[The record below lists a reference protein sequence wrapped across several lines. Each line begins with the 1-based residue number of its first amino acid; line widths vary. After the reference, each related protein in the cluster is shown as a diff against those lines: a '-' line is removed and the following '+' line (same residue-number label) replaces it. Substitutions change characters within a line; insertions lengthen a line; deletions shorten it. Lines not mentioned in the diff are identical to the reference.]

1 MLAITRAAAT
11 PSRVVVVVARRHHR
25 AAVRVPS
32 AATSS
37 TSRAARIVARAG
49 DDGPEIPQ
57 VLKDMM
63 KPPDASVAAPA
74 WLAPLIGLAEQSGE
88 SATIVGYSLMVA
100 TSLFISIVLAVLHF
114 PGALV
119 TLVFFG
125 ASAYTCWQATPYLA
139 KIVDDVES
147 SWGGRGSGDST
158 DDE

>member
-1 MLAITRAAAT
+1 MILAKSPAAAPVMRRASST
-11 PSRVVVVVARRHHR
+11 MKNGAR
-25 AAVRVPS
+25 ATVRVPS
-32 AATSS
+32 MLATSR
-37 TSRAARIVARAG
+37 RAAVVVRAEG
-49 DDGPEIPQ
+49 DGPEIPQ
-57 VLKDMM
+57 ALKDMM
-63 KPPDASVAAPA
+63 KPPDASVAAPG

-100 TSLFISIVLAVLHF
+100 TSLFISIVLAILHF

-147 SWGGRGSGDST
+147 AWGGDDSS
-158 DDE
+158 DE

>member
-1 MLAITRAAAT
+1 MMILAKSPTAAPVMRRASSTMKTSSRTAT
-11 PSRVVVVVARRHHR
+11 
-25 AAVRVPS
+25 VRVPS
-32 AATSS
+32 MLATSR
-37 TSRAARIVARAG
+37 RAAVVVRAEG
-49 DDGPEIPQ
+49 DGPEIPQ
-57 VLKDMM
+57 ALKDMM

-100 TSLFISIVLAVLHF
+100 TSLFISIVLAILHF

-119 TLVFFG
+119 TLVFFA

-147 SWGGRGSGDST
+147 AWGGDDSS
-158 DDE
+158 DE

>member
-1 MLAITRAAAT
+1 MILAKSPTAAPVMRRASSTMKTSSRTAT
-11 PSRVVVVVARRHHR
+11 
-25 AAVRVPS
+25 VRVPS
-32 AATSS
+32 MMGATSR
-37 TSRAARIVARAG
+37 RAAVVARAEG
-49 DDGPEIPQ
+49 DGPEIPQ

-63 KPPDASVAAPA
+63 KPPDASVAAPG

-100 TSLFISIVLAVLHF
+100 TSLFISIVLAILHF

-147 SWGGRGSGDST
+147 AWGGDDSS
-158 DDE
+158 DE